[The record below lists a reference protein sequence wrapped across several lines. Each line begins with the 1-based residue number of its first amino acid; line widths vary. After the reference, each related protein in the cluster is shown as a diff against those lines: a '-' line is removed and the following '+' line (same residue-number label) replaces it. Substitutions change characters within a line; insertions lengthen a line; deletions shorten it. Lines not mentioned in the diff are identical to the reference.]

1 MRVNKILPQINKST
15 HKSTNISNTSI
26 VRICKFVKGFVDLW
40 AICKMDN
47 YINFLNE
54 DELFKKKCK
63 RKKFWKFGI
72 TLMAVLAALTTVY
85 SLNILLIN
93 SSSAKS
99 EAFAETSDSFVSR
112 LLSPFKKINIMDQLG
127 ELIDLNGVSLEGEA
141 GDRINFLLLGIG
153 GKNHEAGEL
162 TDTIIL
168 ASLKP
173 STMEAGLIS
182 IPRDLL
188 VPISGYGWYKINS
201 ANAFGEM
208 REEGMGIKLAKE
220 TVENITG
227 ENIHYY
233 IKVDFAGFEK
243 FIDILG
249 GVCLDI
255 ENNLD
260 DYQYPIKGKENDYPI
275 SSRYK
280 YLHIEKGR
288 QCMDGS
294 LALKY
299 ARSRHAVGREGSDF
313 ARAKRQQNLIGAVK
327 EKTISYKTF
336 LNPQK
341 IIQILNNLNENIK
354 TNLTVSEI
362 VRLIKMSKGIDI
374 GKVVM
379 RVLDNSIEGPL
390 TDNFIELEEGGNMYA
405 LTTRTGD
412 FSEIKKIAEDIF
424 VEARVKGIMASASD
438 ERAKVE
444 ILNGTK
450 IPGWAYQTSVELKNA
465 RIEVIKI
472 GNATAQDR
480 KKTVAYAPMPDDFSQ
495 TLKLLSKKF
504 DAEVI
509 YGFPEGMDKASTTAD
524 IIIILGKEE

>member
-1 MRVNKILPQINKST
+1 MN
-15 HKSTNISNTSI
+15 
-26 VRICKFVKGFVDLW
+26 D
-40 AICKMDN
+40 

-54 DELFKKKCK
+54 DELFKKKLR
-63 RKKFWKFGI
+63 RKKIWKSSVTI
-72 TLMAVLAALTTVY
+72 IAVLATLTTIY
-85 SLNILLIN
+85 SLNILIIK

-112 LLSPFKKINIMDQLG
+112 LLSPFKKINILDQLG
-127 ELIDLNGVSLEGEA
+127 DLIDFNGASLEGET
-141 GDRINFLLLGIG
+141 GDRINFLLFGIG

-188 VPISGYGWYKINS
+188 VPINGYGWYKINS

-208 REEGMGIKLAKE
+208 REEGGGIRLAKE
-220 TVENITG
+220 TIENITG
-227 ENIHYY
+227 QNIHYY

-249 GVCLDI
+249 GVCIDI
-255 ENNLD
+255 ENDLD
-260 DYQYPIKGKENDYPI
+260 DYQYPIRGKENDYPI
-275 SSRYK
+275 SSRYE
-280 YLHIEKGR
+280 YLHIEEGW

-299 ARSRHAVGREGSDF
+299 ARSRHAVGHEGSDF
-313 ARAKRQQNLIGAVK
+313 ARAKRQQNLIGAAK
-327 EKTISYKTF
+327 EKAVSYKTF

-362 VRLIKMSKGIDI
+362 ARLMKMSKDMDMK
-374 GKVVM
+374 KVAM

-390 TDNFIELEEGGNMYA
+390 MDNLIEMEEGGNMYA
-405 LTTRTGD
+405 LTTRSGD
-412 FSEIKKIAEDIF
+412 FSEIKKIAENIF
-424 VEARVKGIMASASD
+424 IEARVKGIMASASD
-438 ERAKVE
+438 EHAKVE

-450 IPGWAYQTSVELKNA
+450 IPGWAYQTSLELRNA
-465 RIEVIKI
+465 RIEIVKV
-472 GNATAQDR
+472 GNAAAQNR
-480 KKTVAYAPMPDDFSQ
+480 KKTVIYAPMPDDFAQ
-495 TLKLLSKKF
+495 TLKLLSEKLN
-504 DAEVI
+504 AEVT
-509 YGFPEGMDKASTTAD
+509 YGFPEGTDSASTTAD